1 MPKGKEEKAERMMEA
16 TLAVLSKKGYENT
29 TINDV
34 ADAAKVSR
42 GLLHY
47 YFKDKED
54 MVSKALAFGF
64 GPMWDSSVGSLSS
77 AKSPEEL
84 VDGMIEVLK
93 RNLQENPDFTALLF
107 EMWVSSRRSD
117 KIAKVFR
124 DGLEEAIGRLKA
136 LLEFASS
143 VGAIKVD
150 AAEAEGIV
158 RMLFA
163 IYHGMAIQLL
173 ANPEKAK
180 DKRIWAP
187 IRKVLLAAFNEKSK
201 TL

>member
-1 MPKGKEEKAERMMEA
+1 MPRRGKEEKAERMMEA

-47 YFKDKED
+47 YFKDKKD

-64 GPMWDSSVGSLSS
+64 EPMWDSSVGSLSS
-77 AKSPEEL
+77 ARTLEEL

-107 EMWVSSRRSD
+107 EM
-117 KIAKVFR
+117 
-124 DGLEEAIGRLKA
+124 
-136 LLEFASS
+136 
-143 VGAIKVD
+143 
-150 AAEAEGIV
+150 
-158 RMLFA
+158 
-163 IYHGMAIQLL
+163 
-173 ANPEKAK
+173 
-180 DKRIWAP
+180 
-187 IRKVLLAAFNEKSK
+187 
-201 TL
+201 

>member
-1 MPKGKEEKAERMMEA
+1 VPRRGKEEKAERMMEA

-64 GPMWDSSVGSLSS
+64 EPMWNSSVGSLSG
-77 AKSPEEL
+77 ARTLEEL

-107 EMWVSSRRSD
+107 EMWVSGRRSD
-117 KIAKVFR
+117 KIAKVFK
-124 DGLEEAIGRLKA
+124 DGLEEAIGRMKT

-143 VGAIKVD
+143 VGVIKVD
-150 AAEAEGIV
+150 VAEAEGVV

-163 IYHGMAIQLL
+163 IYQGMAIQLL
-173 ANPEKAK
+173 LTPEKAK

-187 IRKVLLAAFNEKSK
+187 IRRVLLAAFKS
-201 TL
+201 